1 MDKVDKEKSLIGII
15 EIDYPGNQCFRLGYI
30 IDDSVTEQH
39 FKRWSYMDAY
49 DLMTQLSSKVPFD
62 LMFSNKTAK
71 LRVHMPYENDS
82 LLITFGVLF
91 DPVTSKLPDQLLEH
105 QLRRRPIIEI
115 ILDS

>member
-1 MDKVDKEKSLIGII
+1 MDKAEKEKSVIGII
-15 EIDYPGNQCFRLGYI
+15 EVDYPSNKSFRLGYI

-39 FKRWSYMDAY
+39 LKRWSYTDAY
-49 DLMTQLSSKVPFD
+49 DLMTQLSSEVPFD
-62 LMFSNKTAK
+62 LMFSNKTPK

-82 LLITFGVLF
+82 LLISFGVLF
-91 DPVTSKLPDQLLEH
+91 DPVTSKLPEELLEH